1 MTTMD
6 PQWALLAGALV
17 FIITPGIALFYGG
30 RERATSMVNMMM
42 LSAGAIAVTT
52 IVWTLWG
59 WSMAFAGKDMAGGVV
74 GDPISGLLFRDS
86 MVADH
91 GVFTSMDAN
100 SGLAGGIPAAFRLA
114 CAVVAVALIT
124 GALAGRVRYAIWLIF
139 VAVWVTLV
147 FAPLAHMVCGGG
159 LLSPNG
165 AISQALGIQVH
176 DFAGGSVLH
185 IAAAVSAL
193 AIVLIIGGHA
203 HFQLK
208 HFVLH
213 IKNVARTSVGADAGS
228 AAGSD
233 SLKDKHI
240 RNHGVKSRLSRALW
254 ADVANAQNAVQSA
267 VVSPVATVAEV
278 ASEPAQSATDSA
290 VAARHPHNVP
300 FVVLGVFLIW
310 FGWLGLMI
318 GSSAGVPGVAGY
330 AWVSSMITASASMLA
345 WGVTERLRSGCF
357 SALGAAS
364 GIMAGLAASAAAAD
378 VIAPL
383 WALVLGVLAGVIT
396 SLVSHSRM
404 FVRYDGALHV
414 VSVNGVAAFIGVLAV
429 GLFADGTGLFAVGDW
444 HQLVAQLCLIGI
456 TVLYSGAV
464 TAVVAFALE
473 KLLGWRIS
481 EAKERKGVDLADQGE
496 RAYDFSTIAQS
507 HGGAV
512 VTVANDGDASRE
524 QMAVLASVDIAVDD
538 NAAEPER
545 PEIEVD
551 TNDETVEQ
559 SEVVLENAADST
571 VQDDA
576 VDETLVEDSKNI
588 EAEVAES
595 DVQSEESNI
604 EAGTEADDSDAAESD
619 AEVEDTEAEDSEAED
634 ADVDKAVD
642 ADSDAENSD
651 AEGNAEGD
659 TEGDAETNKDV
670 AESRETAQ
678 SEGSVE
684 QSQEETRKKKSGKRN
699 NAK

>member
-52 IVWTLWG
+52 LVWTLWG
-59 WSMAFAGKDMAGGVV
+59 WSLAFAGKDMAGGVV
-74 GDPISGLLFRDS
+74 GDPLSGLLFRDS

-176 DFAGGSVLH
+176 DFAGGSLLH
-185 IAAAVSAL
+185 IAAAVSAF
-193 AIVLIIGGHA
+193 AIVMIIGGHA
-203 HFQLK
+203 HFPLK
-208 HFVLH
+208 RLVFH
-213 IKNVARTSVGADAGS
+213 IKNVAHAGTGASS
-228 AAGSD
+228 ASAKTNS
-233 SLKDKHI
+233 
-240 RNHGVKSRLSRALW
+240 RNAKSRLSRALW
-254 ADVANAQNAVQSA
+254 ADVAKAQDNSSTES
-267 VVSPVATVAEV
+267 VVSSVATVAEV
-278 ASEPAQSATDSA
+278 AETSSQSS
-290 VAARHPHNVP
+290 VENGSVRHPHNVP
-300 FVVLGVFLIW
+300 FVMLGIFLIW

-330 AWVSSMITASASMLA
+330 AWVSSTITASASMLA

-364 GIMAGLAASAAAAD
+364 GVMAGLSASAAAAD

-383 WALVLGVLAGVIT
+383 WALVLGVLSGVIT
-396 SLVSHSRM
+396 SLVTHSRT
-404 FVRYDGALHV
+404 FARYDGALHV
-414 VSVNGVAAFIGVLAV
+414 VSVNGVAALIGVISV
-429 GLFADGTGLFAVGDW
+429 GLFADGSGLLSVGDW

-456 TVLYSGAV
+456 VVLYSGAV
-464 TAVVAFALE
+464 TAIVAFALE
-473 KLLGWRIS
+473 KLFGWRIS

-496 RAYDFSTIAQS
+496 RAYDFSAIAQS
-507 HGGAV
+507 HEGAV
-512 VTVANDGDASRE
+512 VAVSDDASSKT
-524 QMAVLASVDIAVDD
+524 QMAVLTSVDIAVDD
-538 NAAEPER
+538 NSLESESTSADKQTVLEAGKESDSE
-545 PEIEVD
+545 
-551 TNDETVEQ
+551 TNGESEKSK
-559 SEVVLENAADST
+559 SEVNLDEKTLEEE
-571 VQDDA
+571 Q
-576 VDETLVEDSKNI
+576 
-588 EAEVAES
+588 
-595 DVQSEESNI
+595 ESN
-604 EAGTEADDSDAAESD
+604 
-619 AEVEDTEAEDSEAED
+619 
-634 ADVDKAVD
+634 K
-642 ADSDAENSD
+642 N
-651 AEGNAEGD
+651 
-659 TEGDAETNKDV
+659 NKKSSK
-670 AESRETAQ
+670 SREDN
-678 SEGSVE
+678 S
-684 QSQEETRKKKSGKRN
+684 K
-699 NAK
+699 

>member
-52 IVWTLWG
+52 LVWTLWG
-59 WSMAFAGKDMAGGVV
+59 WSLAFAGKDMAGGVV
-74 GDPISGLLFRDS
+74 GDPLSGLLFRDS

-176 DFAGGSVLH
+176 DFAGGSLLH
-185 IAAAVSAL
+185 IAAAVSAF
-193 AIVLIIGGHA
+193 AIVMIIGGHA
-203 HFQLK
+203 HFPLK
-208 HFVLH
+208 RLVLH
-213 IKNVARTSVGADAGS
+213 IKNVAHAGTGASS
-228 AAGSD
+228 ASAKTNS
-233 SLKDKHI
+233 
-240 RNHGVKSRLSRALW
+240 RNAKSRLSRALW
-254 ADVANAQNAVQSA
+254 ADVAKAQDNSSTES
-267 VVSPVATVAEV
+267 VVSSVATVAEV
-278 ASEPAQSATDSA
+278 AETSSQSS
-290 VAARHPHNVP
+290 VENGSVRHPHNVP
-300 FVVLGVFLIW
+300 FVMLGIFLIW

-330 AWVSSMITASASMLA
+330 AWVSSTITASASMLA

-364 GIMAGLAASAAAAD
+364 GVMAGLSASAAAAD

-383 WALVLGVLAGVIT
+383 WALVLGVLSGVIT
-396 SLVSHSRM
+396 SLVTHSRT
-404 FVRYDGALHV
+404 FARYDGALHV
-414 VSVNGVAAFIGVLAV
+414 VSVNGVAALIGVISV
-429 GLFADGTGLFAVGDW
+429 GLFADGSGLLSVGDW

-464 TAVVAFALE
+464 TAIVAFALE
-473 KLLGWRIS
+473 KLFGWRIS

-496 RAYDFSTIAQS
+496 RAYDFSAIAQS
-507 HGGAV
+507 HEGAV
-512 VTVANDGDASRE
+512 VAVSDDESSKT
-524 QMAVLASVDIAVDD
+524 QMAVLTSVDIAVDD
-538 NAAEPER
+538 NSLESESASADKQADLQDGKESDSE
-545 PEIEVD
+545 
-551 TNDETVEQ
+551 TNDESKKSQ
-559 SEVVLENAADST
+559 SEDNLDEKTLE
-571 VQDDA
+571 
-576 VDETLVEDSKNI
+576 EEH
-588 EAEVAES
+588 
-595 DVQSEESNI
+595 ESN
-604 EAGTEADDSDAAESD
+604 
-619 AEVEDTEAEDSEAED
+619 
-634 ADVDKAVD
+634 K
-642 ADSDAENSD
+642 N
-651 AEGNAEGD
+651 
-659 TEGDAETNKDV
+659 NKKSSK
-670 AESRETAQ
+670 SRE
-678 SEGSVE
+678 
-684 QSQEETRKKKSGKRN
+684 N
-699 NAK
+699 NDK

>member
-52 IVWTLWG
+52 LVWTLWG
-59 WSMAFAGKDMAGGVV
+59 WSLAFAGKDMAGGVV
-74 GDPISGLLFRDS
+74 GDPLSGLLFRDS

-176 DFAGGSVLH
+176 DFAGGSLLH
-185 IAAAVSAL
+185 IAAAVSAF
-193 AIVLIIGGHA
+193 AIVMIIGGHA
-203 HFQLK
+203 HFPLK
-208 HFVLH
+208 RLVLH
-213 IKNVARTSVGADAGS
+213 IKNVAHAGTGASS
-228 AAGSD
+228 ASAKTNS
-233 SLKDKHI
+233 
-240 RNHGVKSRLSRALW
+240 RNAKSRLSRALW
-254 ADVANAQNAVQSA
+254 ADVAKAQDNSSTES
-267 VVSPVATVAEV
+267 VVSSVATVAEV
-278 ASEPAQSATDSA
+278 AETSSQSS
-290 VAARHPHNVP
+290 VENGSVRHPHNVP
-300 FVVLGVFLIW
+300 FVMLGIFLIW

-330 AWVSSMITASASMLA
+330 AWVSSTITASASMLA

-364 GIMAGLAASAAAAD
+364 GVMAGLSASAAAAD

-383 WALVLGVLAGVIT
+383 WALVLGVLSGVIT
-396 SLVSHSRM
+396 SLVTHSRT
-404 FVRYDGALHV
+404 FARYDGALHV
-414 VSVNGVAAFIGVLAV
+414 VSVNGVAALIGVISV
-429 GLFADGTGLFAVGDW
+429 GLFADGSGLLSVGDW

-456 TVLYSGAV
+456 VVLYSGAV
-464 TAVVAFALE
+464 TAIVAFALE
-473 KLLGWRIS
+473 KLFGWRIS

-496 RAYDFSTIAQS
+496 RAYDFSAIAQS
-507 HGGAV
+507 HEGAV
-512 VTVANDGDASRE
+512 VAVSDDASSKT
-524 QMAVLASVDIAVDD
+524 QMAVLTSVDIAVDENSLESESTSAD
-538 NAAEPER
+538 KQTVLEAGKESDSE
-545 PEIEVD
+545 
-551 TNDETVEQ
+551 TNGESEKSK
-559 SEVVLENAADST
+559 SEVNLDEKTLEEE
-571 VQDDA
+571 Q
-576 VDETLVEDSKNI
+576 
-588 EAEVAES
+588 
-595 DVQSEESNI
+595 ESN
-604 EAGTEADDSDAAESD
+604 
-619 AEVEDTEAEDSEAED
+619 
-634 ADVDKAVD
+634 K
-642 ADSDAENSD
+642 N
-651 AEGNAEGD
+651 
-659 TEGDAETNKDV
+659 NKKSSK
-670 AESRETAQ
+670 SREDN
-678 SEGSVE
+678 
-684 QSQEETRKKKSGKRN
+684 GK
-699 NAK
+699 

>member
-52 IVWTLWG
+52 LVWTLWG
-59 WSMAFAGKDMAGGVV
+59 WSLAFAGKDMAGGVV
-74 GDPISGLLFRDS
+74 GDPFSGLLFRDS

-176 DFAGGSVLH
+176 DFAGGSLLH
-185 IAAAVSAL
+185 IAAAVSAF
-193 AIVLIIGGHA
+193 AIVMIIGGHA
-203 HFQLK
+203 HFPLK
-208 HFVLH
+208 RLVLH
-213 IKNVARTSVGADAGS
+213 IKNVAHAGTGAGS
-228 AAGSD
+228 ASAKTNS
-233 SLKDKHI
+233 
-240 RNHGVKSRLSRALW
+240 RNAKSRLSRALW
-254 ADVANAQNAVQSA
+254 ADVAKAQDNSSTES
-267 VVSPVATVAEV
+267 VVSSVATVAEV
-278 ASEPAQSATDSA
+278 AETSSQSS
-290 VAARHPHNVP
+290 VENGSVRHPHNVP
-300 FVVLGVFLIW
+300 FVMLGIFLIW

-330 AWVSSMITASASMLA
+330 AWVSSTITASASMLA

-364 GIMAGLAASAAAAD
+364 GVMAGLSASAAAAD

-383 WALVLGVLAGVIT
+383 WALVLGVLSGVIT
-396 SLVSHSRM
+396 SLVTHSRT
-404 FVRYDGALHV
+404 FTRYDGALHV
-414 VSVNGVAAFIGVLAV
+414 VSVNGVAALIGVISV
-429 GLFADGTGLFAVGDW
+429 GLFADGSGLLSVGDW

-456 TVLYSGAV
+456 VVLYSGAV
-464 TAVVAFALE
+464 TAIVAFALE
-473 KLLGWRIS
+473 KLFGWRIS

-496 RAYDFSTIAQS
+496 RAYDFSAIAQS
-507 HGGAV
+507 HEGAV
-512 VTVANDGDASRE
+512 VAVSDDASSKT
-524 QMAVLASVDIAVDD
+524 QMAVLTSVDIAVDD
-538 NAAEPER
+538 NSLESESTSADKQTVLEAGKESDSE
-545 PEIEVD
+545 
-551 TNDETVEQ
+551 TNGESEKSQ
-559 SEVVLENAADST
+559 SEVNLDEKTLEEE
-571 VQDDA
+571 Q
-576 VDETLVEDSKNI
+576 
-588 EAEVAES
+588 
-595 DVQSEESNI
+595 ESN
-604 EAGTEADDSDAAESD
+604 
-619 AEVEDTEAEDSEAED
+619 
-634 ADVDKAVD
+634 K
-642 ADSDAENSD
+642 N
-651 AEGNAEGD
+651 
-659 TEGDAETNKDV
+659 NKKSSK
-670 AESRETAQ
+670 SREDN
-678 SEGSVE
+678 S
-684 QSQEETRKKKSGKRN
+684 K
-699 NAK
+699 